1 MKKRVF
7 KIILPAMITM
17 AADHAL
23 FSDRSFAI
31 TYFTVEQAQEAMAP
45 RVSWQ
50 PLNIVLSDEQIE
62 AIEELSDV
70 SVLNPEMKVWISPQG
85 QFFIVDNV
93 LGKHEYI
100 TYAVL
105 LSSTGS
111 VEGIEI
117 LDYRENY
124 GEEIRRPEW
133 RAQFVGKNSLANLE
147 FEKDILNISG
157 ATISCSNVTKG
168 VTRLLATYQT
178 LLKDLR
184 VP

>member
-7 KIILPAMITM
+7 RIVLPAMISM
-17 AADHAL
+17 ASDCAI
-23 FSDRSFAI
+23 FSQQAFAI
-31 TYFTVEQAQEAMAP
+31 TYFTVEQAQEIMASK
-45 RVSWQ
+45 VSWRQ
-50 PLNIVLSDEQIE
+50 LNISLSDNQIE

-93 LGKHEYI
+93 LGKHEFI

-105 LSSTGS
+105 LSAEGS
-111 VEGIEI
+111 VEALEI

-133 RAQFVGKNSLANLE
+133 RAQFIGKNSIANLE

-157 ATISCSNVTKG
+157 ATISCSHVTKG
-168 VTRLLATYQT
+168 VTRLLATYQ
-178 LLKDLR
+178 LVLKDFKA
-184 VP
+184 P